1 MHTEKNLVSFFIRE
15 SEEEWRRPFEFKEKV
30 LVVVRCIKDA
40 LIDSQMHLLQFPNT
54 FALLSRVLICCPL
67 TIFFIDEILVKNLD
81 IAKSYFTFQKF

>member
-15 SEEEWRRPFEFKEKV
+15 CEEEWRGRRPSEFKEKV
-30 LVVVRCIKDA
+30 VVVRCIKDA

-67 TIFFIDEILVKNLD
+67 TTLKV
-81 IAKSYFTFQKF
+81 A